1 MNAKWL
7 NANSKKCPKCKTAIQ
22 FDYGCNWMRCTK
34 CKHEFCWLCLGDEKT
49 HPGTYGNH
57 ARPCMNQEEV
67 R

>member
-57 ARPCMNQEEV
+57 ARPCMNEAEV